1 MEHKYSCYMF
11 LADEPAQKEVLT
23 VFCDVKGY
31 SQEEAYAKVAKELQA
46 NKKDHNYDIKYV
58 GVIQFAEVDQDI
70 IDRQNELFDKYDSVW
85 VLNCSYK
92 NKSSSSYRE

>member
-1 MEHKYSCYMF
+1 M
-11 LADEPAQKEVLT
+11 
-23 VFCDVKGY
+23 
-31 SQEEAYAKVAKELQA
+31 AKELQA

-85 VLNCSYK
+85 FLNCSYK
-92 NKSSSSYRE
+92 NK